1 MREPYQAVYT
11 LIACIS
17 ASLVKLWPFL
27 RVRTEYVSL
36 IFYYLHLDHCLPEIR
51 IQLGSELVDSG
62 FVRNILKQTIAKS
75 LQIIVVYTTQSDIT
89 IS

>member
-17 ASLVKLWPFL
+17 ASLVKLRPFL
-27 RVRTEYVSL
+27 RVGTDYVSL
-36 IFYYLHLDHCLPEIR
+36 IFSYLHLDHCLPEIR
-51 IQLGSELVDSG
+51 IQLGSELVNSG
-62 FVRNILKQTIAKS
+62 FVGNILKKTIAKF
-75 LQIIVVYTTQSDIT
+75 LQISVVYTTQSDIT